1 MASFSLRPSSPPW
14 TRFLPAWACVALGL
28 AAGLV
33 LAVDLTGVPGL
44 HADEA
49 WVGLRADELAR
60 GGAWSWFGMRDH
72 AGPLHAL
79 LVAAGFAAWG
89 PSAWALRAVGVL
101 TNAGAVACYAWVTG
115 QLFGRRTAVLS
126 TALLVSAPAFWLSAR
141 TATEHA
147 ALSALLACAAVACLL
162 RGRQPPTLHPA
173 GRNPAVP
180 RTWALAAGALLGL
193 GTWNHLV
200 FVAVPATL
208 AAFAAVS
215 WGLGALRRPEVLWT
229 AFGWA
234 CVEVGPLTHLGG
246 RLKLH
251 GGQGGALLRV
261 AQVPRLL
268 GEMFRGDVVA
278 LRVVGR
284 VATTQLAWA
293 PVLLAL
299 CATTLVAAAFDVGGR
314 ARRARLVL
322 GAAVGLSAMTAVVVP
337 AQAERYL
344 LLPALVLPWV
354 VCEGLAAA
362 CALAGTRG
370 PALATAAC
378 LAVVGGQVA
387 FGYANVVAPLREG
400 GAVAT
405 RYRFGGEEE
414 TSAHVLDTA
423 ALYDALVARE
433 VTRVAAHHFIAAPLR
448 FYDLPHHKLTVE
460 ELPFGREHL
469 AETLAQILTRPEY
482 AAGEVPVLTYQDEWP
497 ALQQHLDRDASAR
510 GLQRASAEVAALGP
524 FALVRQSGAAND
536 ATADA
541 ERP

>member
-1 MASFSLRPSSPPW
+1 MASFSLRPTSPPW

-28 AAGLV
+28 GAGLV
-33 LAVDLTGVPGL
+33 LALDLAAMPGL
-44 HADEA
+44 HGDEA

-89 PSAWALRAVGVL
+89 SSAWTLRLVGVV

-126 TALLVSAPAFWLSAR
+126 TALLVTAPIYWLSAR

-162 RGRQPPTLHPA
+162 LGRRPPSLHPA
-173 GRNPAVP
+173 GSSPAVP
-180 RTWALAAGALLGL
+180 RTCALAAGALLGL

-208 AAFAAVS
+208 AAFAAAS

-246 RLKLH
+246 RIKLH
-251 GGQGGALLRV
+251 GGQGGALLRI
-261 AQVPRLL
+261 AEVPRLL
-268 GEMFRGDVVA
+268 GEVFRGDVVA

-284 VATTQLAWA
+284 VVATQLPWA
-293 PVLLAL
+293 PVLLACCVL
-299 CATTLVAAAFDVGGR
+299 ALVAAAFDVGGR

-322 GAAVGLSAMTAVVVP
+322 GAAVALSASTAAVVP

-354 VCEGLAAA
+354 VSEGLAAA
-362 CALAGTRG
+362 CALAGPRG
-370 PALATAAC
+370 RPLATAAC
-378 LAVVGGQVA
+378 LAVVVGQVA
-387 FGYANVVAPLREG
+387 FGYANVVAPLRQG

-405 RYRFGGEEE
+405 RYRFGGEVE
-414 TSAHVLDTA
+414 TSAHALDTA
-423 ALYDALVARE
+423 ALYDALVARG
-433 VTRVAAHHFIAAPLR
+433 VVRVAAHHFIAAPLR
-448 FYDLPHHKLTVE
+448 FYDLPHQRLTVE

-469 AETLAQILTRPEY
+469 AETLAEALTRPEY
-482 AAGEVPVLTYQDEWP
+482 AAGEVAVLTYHDEWP
-497 ALQQHLDRDASAR
+497 ALQQHLHRDASAR
-510 GLQRASAEVAALGP
+510 GLQRPSARVAALGP
-524 FALVRQSGAAND
+524 FALVRQGGATGD
-536 ATADA
+536 D
-541 ERP
+541 ER